1 MNIPGFNFPGEPD
14 NELIPSPEQTA
25 LNLGTRIRHARL
37 RRNISAA
44 RLAKDAGM
52 SLPTLRQVE
61 KGSLSVSI
69 GSIVRI
75 LFCLRMESDFEHVAA
90 DKRLAQFHS
99 CFSLPKRAAAVAR
112 RRRQH

>member
-1 MNIPGFNFPGEPD
+1 MNIKGFNPPCEPD
-14 NELIPSPEQTA
+14 DEPNTSPEQTA
-25 LNLGTRIRHARL
+25 INLGTRIRHARL

-44 RLAKDAGM
+44 RLAEDAGI

-61 KGSLSVSI
+61 NGGLTVAI

-75 LFCLRMESDFEHVAA
+75 LFCLRMESDFDLVAA

-99 CFSLPKRAAAVAR
+99 CFSLPKRAAAVMR
-112 RRRQH
+112 RRHQH